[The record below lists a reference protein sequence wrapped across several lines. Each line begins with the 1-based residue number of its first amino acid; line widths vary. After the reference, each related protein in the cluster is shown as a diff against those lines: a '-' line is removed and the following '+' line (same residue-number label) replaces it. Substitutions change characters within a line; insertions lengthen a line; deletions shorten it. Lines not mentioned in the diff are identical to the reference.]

1 MRIEAYILYDKD
13 DMRKLHHMTTREC
26 INALEEIDRG
36 TLPNNYVMLEEIM
49 DDDNKDKEYSSDQYA
64 ATKYHVAVR
73 QAITA
78 LRDINKAEASIKSVN
93 EKN

>member
-1 MRIEAYILYDKD
+1 MRIEAHILYDKD

-49 DDDNKDKEYSSDQYA
+49 DDDNKDKEYSSDQYT
-64 ATKYHVAVR
+64 ATKYHAAMR

-78 LRDINKAEASIKSVN
+78 LRDIDKAKASN
-93 EKN
+93 EKS